1 MSATV
6 LIVDDELGSRES
18 LRMILKPHYTVL
30 TAESAAEAL
39 AILEQTPIDLT
50 TLELRMPGE
59 GGMALLGKVRKT
71 HPNLPVLIITGYG
84 SRETEIEGLKQ
95 GVVDHLS
102 KLVDVH
108 TLLNAVRKG
117 IKGLV

>member
-18 LRMILKPHYTVL
+18 LCMILKPHYTVL

-39 AILEQTPIDLT
+39 AILEQTPVDLM
-50 TLELRMPGE
+50 TLELRILGE

-71 HPNLPVLIITGYG
+71 HPNLPVIIITGYG

-95 GVVDHLS
+95 GVVGYLS
-102 KLVDVH
+102 KLVD
-108 TLLNAVRKG
+108 A
-117 IKGLV
+117 